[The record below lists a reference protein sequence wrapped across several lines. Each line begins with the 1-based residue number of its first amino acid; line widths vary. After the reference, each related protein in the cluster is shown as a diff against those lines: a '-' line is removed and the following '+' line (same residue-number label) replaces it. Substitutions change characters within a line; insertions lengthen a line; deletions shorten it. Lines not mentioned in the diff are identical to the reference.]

1 VTLLMRVI
9 FWVLLVA
16 LINNTAYTLAD
27 KEPGCRWMGW
37 IWYVTAQLIM
47 CFFMVLG
54 WVLLIPFCVAHAWAI
69 RPTFSIKDGRVID
82 QWKCRMLRFAY
93 DNIEDGVSGQQALI
107 GDATGKLVPYMP
119 LSVDIRRPYPWWVY
133 TTRAWLYDAWRAYCW
148 SAWRNSC
155 DALKYRF
162 AWPNGPSATIFGKK
176 VGWFDYYG
184 RSLPVL

>member
-1 VTLLMRVI
+1 VTTLMRMI
-9 FWVLLVA
+9 FWVLLVG

-54 WVLLIPFCVAHAWAI
+54 WLFLWIPCLLHSWQIGA
-69 RPTFSIKDGRVID
+69 RSIKDNRSID
-82 QWKCRMLRFAY
+82 VWLVPLLNY
-93 DNIEDGVSGQQALI
+93 IYGNPEDGVSGRQALI
-107 GDATGKLVPYMP
+107 GDATGKLVPYLP
-119 LSVDIRRPYPWWVY
+119 NAP
-133 TTRAWLYDAWRAYCW
+133 AWWRAYLW

-162 AWPNGPSATIFGKK
+162 AWPNGPSVMVFGRKF
-176 VGWFDYYG
+176 GWWDYAG
-184 RSLPVL
+184 RKLPVL

>member
-1 VTLLMRVI
+1 MRVI

-27 KEPGCRWMGW
+27 KEPRCRWMGW

-47 CFFMVLG
+47 CFFMIVGWLFLWIPCVLHVWGEWSVESLKDKRFVDTWNWG
-54 WVLLIPFCVAHAWAI
+54 WLNYVYGNP
-69 RPTFSIKDGRVID
+69 
-82 QWKCRMLRFAY
+82 
-93 DNIEDGVSGQQALI
+93 EDGVSGQDALI

-119 LSVDIRRPYPWWVY
+119 NAP
-133 TTRAWLYDAWRAYCW
+133 AWWRAYLW

-155 DALKYRF
+155 DGLKYRF
-162 AWPNGPSATIFGKK
+162 AWKNGPSVTLFGKK
-176 VGWFDYYG
+176 FGWFDYYG